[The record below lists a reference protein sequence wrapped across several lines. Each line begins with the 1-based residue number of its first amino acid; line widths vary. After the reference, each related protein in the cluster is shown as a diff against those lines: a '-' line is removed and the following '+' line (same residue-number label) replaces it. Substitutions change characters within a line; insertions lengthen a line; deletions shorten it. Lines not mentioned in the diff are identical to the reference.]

1 MRTTLQFSITLP
13 NEMAEIVKNK
23 VASGEYASESEV
35 LRDGMRALMARDKA
49 IDSWLLQTVVLAY
62 DALKKDPSRALTLD
76 QVRKRLAAE
85 HEKAL
90 VKG

>member
-49 IDSWLLQTVVLAY
+49 IDSWLLQTVVPAY
-62 DALKKDPSRALTLD
+62 DALKEDPSRALTLD

>member
-1 MRTTLQFSITLP
+1 
-13 NEMAEIVKNK
+13 MAEIVKNK

-35 LRDGMRALMARDKA
+35 LREGMRALMARDKA
-49 IDSWLLQTVVLAY
+49 IDSWLLQTVAPAY
-62 DALKKDPSRALTLD
+62 DALKEDPSRALTLD
-76 QVRKRLAAE
+76 QVRKRLTAE

>member
-35 LRDGMRALMARDKA
+35 LREGMRALMARDKA
-49 IDSWLLQTVVLAY
+49 IDSWLLHSVAPAY
-62 DALKKDPSRALTLD
+62 DALKEDPSRALTLD
-76 QVRKRLAAE
+76 QVRKRLTAE